1 MTLQE
6 IRQRL
11 EAALPVRVP
20 IIDPTQRVSG
30 RERVQA
36 LSDHILNVAF
46 HRAELEE
53 ALHHCLEAGKILRRD
68 WDDLRG
74 YEVGLPTKHTKDD
87 VEKAKRELAPDV
99 WTSLNEA
106 RTLTESIKRQ
116 ITRLG
121 GSDYDAAS
129 RVYTMLSGS

>member
-1 MTLQE
+1 MELSE

-11 EAALPVRVP
+11 EDALPVRIP
-20 IIDPTQRVSG
+20 LIDPSHRKMP
-30 RERVQA
+30 RERVEELQ
-36 LSDHILNVAF
+36 DHILKVAW

-53 ALHHCLEAGKILRRD
+53 ALHWCLEGGKALRRQ
-68 WDDLRG
+68 WDDLQG
-74 YEVGLPTKHTKDD
+74 YQVALGAKATKDD
-87 VEKAKRELAPDV
+87 VERAKRELAPQV
-99 WTSLNEA
+99 WTSLEEA

>member
-6 IRQRL
+6 IRKRL
-11 EAALPVRVP
+11 EAALPLRIP
-20 IIDPTQRVSG
+20 IIDPSQRKMP
-30 RERVQA
+30 RERIEELQ
-36 LSDHILNVAF
+36 DHILKVAY

-53 ALHHCLEAGKILRRD
+53 ALHYCLEAGKILRRD
-68 WDDLRG
+68 WDDLQG
-74 YEVGLPTKHTKDD
+74 YQVGLPTKPTKDD
-87 VEKAKRELAPDV
+87 VEKAKRELAPQI